1 MPRVRDPKRTRR
13 KILEASYREFYR
25 HGFQGGSINR
35 IVDAAGITKG
45 ALFHHFSGK
54 NELGYAVLDEL
65 MIPAIKN
72 WWVEPLEKGADP
84 LGTLRDI
91 LERFIKRVEGEVPE
105 TGFLFNGSPICNF
118 AVEMSPLEEGF
129 RKRLCEIYKI
139 WSGCISDALK
149 RGQEKSIVRPDI
161 EPTAEASFLV
171 AIMEGSA
178 SVGKVEQ
185 DIVFLRSFIA
195 TARNH
200 LDSLSASRTL

>member
-1 MPRVRDPKRTRR
+1 
-13 KILEASYREFYR
+13 
-25 HGFQGGSINR
+25 
-35 IVDAAGITKG
+35 
-45 ALFHHFSGK
+45 
-54 NELGYAVLDEL
+54 

-185 DIVFLRSFIA
+185 DIVFLRSCIA